1 MGRFYAPK
9 TSVVLHGNLFE
20 KFTLFWFEM
29 LVLNESEGMGKNLFL
44 RFLFEETYRLMPT
57 YPRSAM

>member
-1 MGRFYAPK
+1 MGKGVGYEMGRFYAPK

-29 LVLNESEGMGKNLFL
+29 LVLNESEEMGKEFI
-44 RFLFEETYRLMPT
+44 FKIFV
-57 YPRSAM
+57 